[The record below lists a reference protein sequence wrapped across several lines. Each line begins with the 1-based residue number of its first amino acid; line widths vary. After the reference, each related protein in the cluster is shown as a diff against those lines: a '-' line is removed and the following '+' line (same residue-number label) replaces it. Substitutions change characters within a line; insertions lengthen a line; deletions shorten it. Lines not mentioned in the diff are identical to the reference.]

1 MPTTAVRRPD
11 VTAQAFS
18 MMAYKPE
25 DGDDQAM
32 ELYDDLMSIWHVSSA
47 RVSYFVS
54 TVRRYEVTNGQKALG
69 EKYLTIALT
78 RVGSLLFQLA
88 LCMRFKGIAAYS
100 ASPPSGITVASSGVL
115 DAAANGAQ
123 VQPYLCDY
131 AGPAALLCSEMNV
144 GSHKMLEIS
153 NAAQVVIEELH
164 GSAGHNG
171 KKMSGKHAENPVAPW
186 DAAKFEQLIIVP
198 MQFFFCKNTGSA
210 LPMSA
215 VGFHSAECIFS
226 LADLDAVL
234 VKPDVTLAQAGG
246 TGSTALYGSTSTQFD
261 VYLRDESVAWDTVP
275 TVKASS
281 ANILGDVYLLATVV
295 SLPIDESDSIL
306 AQAITQNITK
316 YETTHA
322 TQYMSTPPTADYE
335 YTHKINVKRAIDAI
349 YIVPRQ
355 RGSYFADMFAAA
367 PSFAPTRPTQLLTNM
382 GVEVDGHKIFDC
394 PADENQLN
402 YLWQCG
408 QNTDL
413 PIMVAAWSQDTSLD
427 IAVGS
432 LYANSALEV
441 VVKATIAKEAWTTTV
456 KNVDLDFVVQ
466 YKEPMTIA
474 FGMLE
479 LTH

>member
-1 MPTTAVRRPD
+1 MPTGTARRAD
-11 VTAQAFS
+11 VTSSAFA

-25 DGDDQAM
+25 DGDEMAM
-32 ELYDDLMSIWHVSSA
+32 ELYDDDMSIWHVSSA
-47 RVSYFVS
+47 RVAFFVS
-54 TVRRYEVTNGQKALG
+54 CVRRYESTNGQKTLG
-69 EKYLTIALT
+69 EKYLQFALT
-78 RVGSLLFQLA
+78 RVGSLLFQMA
-88 LCMRFKGIAAYS
+88 LCLRFKGIAAYS
-100 ASPPSGITVASSGVL
+100 AAPPSGITVASSGVL
-115 DAAANGAQ
+115 NAAANGAQ

-131 AGPAALLCSEMNV
+131 AGPAAVLCSEMHV

-198 MQFFFCKNTGSA
+198 MQFFFCKSTGAA

-215 VGFHSAECIFS
+215 VGFHGAECRFS
-226 LADLDAVL
+226 LAEIDALL
-234 VKPDVTLAQAGG
+234 VKPSVTLAQAGG
-246 TGSTALYGSTSTQFD
+246 TGSTALYGSASAQFD
-261 VYLRDESVAWDTVP
+261 VYLRDESAAWDTAP
-275 TVKASS
+275 TVKATS
-281 ANILGDVYLLATVV
+281 ANLLADVYLLATVV

-316 YETTHA
+316 YETVAA
-322 TQYMSTPPTADYE
+322 TSYMSAPPTADFE
-335 YTHKINVKRAIDAI
+335 FSQKINVKRPIDAV

-355 RGSYFADMFAAA
+355 RGSFFADMFAAA
-367 PSFAPTRPTQLLTNM
+367 PTYAPTRATPLLKNLM
-382 GVEVDGHKIFDC
+382 VEVDGHKVFDC
-394 PADENQLN
+394 PADENDLN

-441 VVKATIAKEAWTTTV
+441 VVKPTIAKEAWTADV
-456 KNVDLDFVVQ
+456 KNVDLSFVVQ

>member
-1 MPTTAVRRPD
+1 MPTGTQRRSD
-11 VTAQAFS
+11 VVTPAFA
-18 MMAYKPE
+18 MMAYKPS
-25 DGDDQAM
+25 DGDETAM
-32 ELYDDLMSIWHVSSA
+32 ELYNDDMSIWHVSSA
-47 RVSYFVS
+47 RVAFFVS
-54 TVRRYEVTNGQKALG
+54 CVRRYEVTNGQKALD
-69 EKYLTIALT
+69 EKYLQFALT
-78 RVGSLLFQLA
+78 RVGSLLFQMA
-88 LCMRFKGIAAYS
+88 LCLRFKGIAAYS
-100 ASPPSGITVASSGVL
+100 AAPPSGITVTSNGVL
-115 DAAANGAQ
+115 DAAVNGAQ

-131 AGPAALLCSEMNV
+131 AGPAAVLCSEMHV

-171 KKMSGKHAENPVAPW
+171 KKMSGKHSENPVAPW

-198 MQFFFCKNTGSA
+198 MQFFFCKSTGAA

-215 VGFHSAECIFS
+215 IGFHSADCRFS
-226 LADLDAVL
+226 LAPLSAVL
-234 VKPDVTLAQAGG
+234 VKPDLTLAQAGG
-246 TGSTALYGSTSTQFD
+246 TGSTALYGSASAQFD
-261 VYLRDESVAWDTVP
+261 VYLRDETAAWDTAP

-281 ANILGDVYLLATVV
+281 ANILADVYMLATVV

-306 AQAITQNITK
+306 AQSITQNITK
-316 YETTHA
+316 YETVSA
-322 TQYMSTPPTADYE
+322 TQYMSAPPTADFE
-335 YTHKINVKRAIDAI
+335 FSQKINVKRAIDAI
-349 YIVPRQ
+349 YVVPHQ
-355 RGSYFADMFAAA
+355 RGAYFADMFGAA
-367 PSFAPTRPTQLLTNM
+367 PSFAPTRPTKLLNNLA
-382 GVEVDGHKIFDC
+382 VEVDGHKVYDC
-394 PADENQLN
+394 PADENELN

-413 PIMVAAWSQDTSLD
+413 PIMVAAWSQDASLD

-441 VVKATIAKEAWTTTV
+441 LAKPTIAKEAWTSTV
-456 KNVDLDFVVQ
+456 KNVDMDFVIQ

>member
-1 MPTTAVRRPD
+1 MPVGSARRAR
-11 VTAQAFS
+11 VTQAAFALH
-18 MMAYKPE
+18 AYKPDE
-25 DGDDQAM
+25 GTDAAM
-32 ELYDDLMSIWHVSSA
+32 ELYNEDMSIWHVSSA
-47 RVSYFVS
+47 RVAYFVS
-54 TVRRYEVTNGQKALG
+54 CVRRYEVSNGQKALG
-69 EKYLTIALT
+69 EKYLQFALT
-78 RVGSLLFQLA
+78 RVGSLLFQMA
-88 LCMRFKGIAAYS
+88 LCLRFKGIAAYS
-100 ASPPSGITVASSGVL
+100 AAAPSGITVTSNGVL

-131 AGPAALLCSEMNV
+131 AGPAAVLCSEMHV

-153 NAAQVVIEELH
+153 NAAQVIIEELH

-186 DAAKFEQLIIVP
+186 DMAKFEQLIIVP
-198 MQFFFCKNTGSA
+198 MQFFFCKSTGSA

-215 VGFHSAECIFS
+215 IGFHSAECRFS
-226 LADLDAVL
+226 LAELDAIL

-246 TGSTALYGSTSTQFD
+246 TGSTALYGTASAQFQ
-261 VYLRDESVAWDTVP
+261 VYLRDETAAWDTAP
-275 TVKASS
+275 TTLATS
-281 ANILGDVYLLATVV
+281 ANILADVYLLATVV
-295 SLPIDESDSIL
+295 SLPIDEADSIL

-316 YETTHA
+316 YETVSA
-322 TQYMSTPPTADYE
+322 TQYMSAPPTADYE
-335 YTHKINVKRAIDAI
+335 FSQKISVKRPIDAI
-349 YIVPRQ
+349 YVVPRQ
-355 RGSYFADMFAAA
+355 RGAFFANMFAAA
-367 PSFAPTRPTQLLTNM
+367 PSFAPTRATPLLTNM
-382 GVEVDGHKIFDC
+382 AVEVDGHKVFDC
-394 PADENQLN
+394 PYDENQLN
-402 YLWQCG
+402 YLWNCG

-441 VVKATIAKEAWTTTV
+441 LCKPTIAKEAWTATV